1 MLRKEEEE
9 SNGKHGIWMKK
20 QSKPTEEMQ
29 TEREKK
35 EKEIKIKKVKK
46 KRKEEEQEENMGN
59 SKYK

>member
-1 MLRKEEEE
+1 
-9 SNGKHGIWMKK
+9 MKK

-46 KRKEEEQEENMGN
+46 KEKKKSKKKIWETQNINKRGLSTISFYQE
-59 SKYK
+59 KQ